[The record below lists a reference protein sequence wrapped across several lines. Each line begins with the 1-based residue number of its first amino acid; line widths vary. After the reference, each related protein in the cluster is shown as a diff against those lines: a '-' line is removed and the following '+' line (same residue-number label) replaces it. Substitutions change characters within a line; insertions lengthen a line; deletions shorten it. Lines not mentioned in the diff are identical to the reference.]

1 MQLFYPNNG
10 IYKYKKMFN
19 HLVAPRKAIVIQSS
33 NINESMRVYLFY
45 FLQPLTQKMNHF
57 VPLTNHKSNKGNKK
71 EGNHT
76 R

>member
-45 FLQPLTQKMNHF
+45 FL
-57 VPLTNHKSNKGNKK
+57 
-71 EGNHT
+71 
-76 R
+76 